1 MCSHAYQPGSPGR
14 AVYVRDGNVE
24 ALFKAAADVGDAV
37 EIALWG
43 SIGAPPDD
51 STDDLRD
58 YLDSVYAPVVQ
69 RYCSPSP

>member
-1 MCSHAYQPGSPGR
+1 MVWGCVVKTNSRKCTY
-14 AVYVRDGNVE
+14 NVE

-58 YLDSVYAPVVQ
+58 YLDSVYTPVVQ
-69 RYCSPSP
+69 RYCSPTP